1 MEKDNL
7 NSLKSLMD
15 SLESNLSK
23 MKDAM
28 KNLDE
33 TEFNKLKSE
42 SVEISKKIE
51 GMLGAGPSKN
61 KK

>member
-1 MEKDNL
+1 MEKEDL
-7 NSLKSLMD
+7 NSLKSLID

-28 KNLDE
+28 RNLDK
-33 TEFNKLKSE
+33 TKFNNLKSE

-51 GMLGAGPSKN
+51 GALGKDSSKN